1 MAHDPSP
8 EPIAVSHS
16 VRKQLLAPGK
26 FRLFGKNRD
35 WWIKQFFEG
44 NAALSIVVLVLIV
57 FTLFREAAGFMP
69 GNRRNLEV
77 YRRAGL
83 EYVDILKAQTDQ
95 FAALGRELS
104 ATRLAWFGTLK
115 EDGLD
120 SAAANARLA
129 AIDAL
134 DERLAEAIS
143 PLRDIVSEMTD
154 HASGV
159 KERVK
164 VAEDMAEVRGN
175 LLDGMAA
182 ATPEAAASLKTQAA
196 AVEIEQVDFTT
207 EVAALTARLPEI
219 QAANHALSAE
229 LGAILAALPSSDDPA
244 IRKRL
249 VHFGRSLEE
258 FRAEIPKREGE
269 LVRWRADRPVG
280 FFESFNA
287 FLFGRTWIT
296 ASFWQDWYGVLP
308 LFFGSVFIS
317 LIALAIAIPLGVC
330 AALYVNQVAPVW
342 EQRFIKP
349 YIEFI
354 SAIPSVVLGFF
365 GIAMLGETVR
375 LLSQVPWLSWVPGFP
390 MQERLNAF
398 TAAALLALMAI
409 PTIFTLAE
417 DALQNVPK
425 ALREAS
431 LALGATRM
439 QTIVRIILPA
449 ALSGITAAIL
459 LGFGRVIGET
469 MVVLLCAG
477 NRIAIPDFAAGLG
490 VAFQPVHTM
499 TGIVAQEMG
508 EVVRG
513 SLHYRALFM
522 VGSLLF
528 MLSLGINYGAQ
539 KIVLRYR
546 LPQS

>member
-1 MAHDPSP
+1 MANDSTP
-8 EPIAVSHS
+8 EPATAHS

-26 FRLFGKNRD
+26 FRLFGRNRD
-35 WWIKQFFEG
+35 WWIKQFFEA
-44 NAALSIVVLVLIV
+44 NATISIVVLLLIV
-57 FTLFREAAGFMP
+57 FTLFREAAGFIP
-69 GNRRNLEV
+69 GNRLNLEV

-83 EYVDILKAQTDQ
+83 EYVDILKRQTDTY
-95 FAALGRELS
+95 AALGREFS
-104 ATRLAWFGTLK
+104 AVRLAWSQRLTAA
-115 EDGLD
+115 GLP
-120 SAAANARLA
+120 AAEATAKLA
-129 AIDAL
+129 PLDAL
-134 DERLAEAIS
+134 DERLADAIS
-143 PLRDIVSEMTD
+143 AHRDILSEMTD

-164 VAEDMAEVRGN
+164 VAEDMHEVRANLLGGIADSDAAHAAKLKAQADAIVIEEVDFSAEVN
-175 LLDGMAA
+175 
-182 ATPEAAASLKTQAA
+182 
-196 AVEIEQVDFTT
+196 V
-207 EVAALTARLPEI
+207 LTGRFPEI
-219 QAANHALSAE
+219 QAANRNLSAE
-229 LGAILAALPSSDDPA
+229 LGDIVAALPQSDDPKIA
-244 IRKRL
+244 RRIER
-249 VHFGRSLEE
+249 FGTGLRD
-258 FRAEIPKREGE
+258 FRAAIPEWE
-269 LVRWRADRPVG
+269 SEMVRWHGDRPVSWLD
-280 FFESFNA
+280 SFQA
-287 FLFGRTWIT
+287 FAFGRDWIT

-308 LFFGSVFIS
+308 LFFGSFFIS
-317 LIALAIAIPLGVC
+317 VLALFFAIPLGVC
-330 AALYVNQVAPVW
+330 AALYVNQVARPW

-349 YIEFI
+349 YIEFF

-365 GIAMLGETVR
+365 GIAMLGETLR
-375 LLSQVPWLSWVPGFP
+375 QLSQVPWLSWVPGFP

-431 LALGATRM
+431 LAIGATRM
-439 QTIVRIILPA
+439 QTILHIILPA

-477 NRIAIPDFAAGLG
+477 NRIAIPDLSAGLG

-522 VGSLLF
+522 VGCLLF
-528 MLSLGINYGAQ
+528 LLSLGINYGAQ
-539 KIVLRYR
+539 KIVRRYR

>member
-1 MAHDPSP
+1 MANDSSP

-44 NAALSIVVLVLIV
+44 NAALSIVVLLLIV

-69 GNRRNLEV
+69 GNRHNLEV

-83 EYVDILKAQTDQ
+83 EYVDILKRETDAV
-95 FAALGRELS
+95 AALGRELS
-104 ATRLAWFGTLK
+104 ATRLAWFEALRAEGLSS
-115 EDGLD
+115 ED
-120 SAAANARLA
+120 ANERLA
-129 AIDAL
+129 AL
-134 DERLAEAIS
+134 DEIDTRLADAS
-143 PLRDIVSEMTD
+143 GPLRDIVSEMTD

-159 KERVK
+159 KERAK
-164 VAEDMAEVRGN
+164 VAEDMREVRAN
-175 LLDGMAA
+175 LLAGIGGSDS
-182 ATPEAAASLKTQAA
+182 ERVASLKAQAE
-196 AVEIEQVDFTT
+196 AVEIETIDYPT
-207 EVAALTARLPEI
+207 EVVALTGRLPEI
-219 QAANHALSAE
+219 QAANRSLSAE
-229 LGAILAALPSSDDPA
+229 LGAIVAALPTASEA
-244 IRKRL
+244 AVAKRL
-249 VHFGRSLEE
+249 QRFARELEE
-258 FRAEIPKREGE
+258 FRAGLPRAEGE
-269 LVRWRADRPVG
+269 LVRWRADEPIG

-287 FLFGRTWIT
+287 FLFGRTWVT

-308 LFFGSVFIS
+308 LFFGSFFIS
-317 LIALAIAIPLGVC
+317 VLALAIAIPLGVC
-330 AALYVNQVAPVW
+330 AALYVNQVARPA

-365 GIAMLGETVR
+365 GIAMLGETLR
-375 LLSQVPWLSWVPGFP
+375 LVSQVPWLSWVPGFP

-439 QTIVRIILPA
+439 QTIVKIILPA

-477 NRIAIPDFAAGLG
+477 NRIAVPDFSAGLG

-528 MLSLGINYGAQ
+528 LLSLAVNYGAQ
-539 KIVLRYR
+539 KIVRRYR
-546 LPQS
+546 LPQT

>member
-1 MAHDPSP
+1 MANDTQ

-44 NAALSIVVLVLIV
+44 NAAISIVVLLLIV

-69 GNRRNLEV
+69 GNRRNLEI

-83 EYVDILKAQTDQ
+83 EYVDILKRETDD

-104 ATRLAWFGTLK
+104 AARQVWLAALK
-115 EDGLD
+115 ADGLD
-120 SAAANARLA
+120 LAAANARLA
-129 AIDAL
+129 PIDAL
-134 DERLAEAIS
+134 DERLSDSIS
-143 PLRDIVSEMTD
+143 PLRDIVSEMTE
-154 HASGV
+154 HAASV
-159 KERVK
+159 KDRAK
-164 VAEDMAEVRGN
+164 VAEDMKEVRQN
-175 LLDGMAA
+175 LLDGIRGADPKQA
-182 ATPEAAASLKTQAA
+182 EALRAQAA
-196 AVEIEQVDFTT
+196 VVEIEEVDYTA
-207 EVAALTARLPEI
+207 EVVALTSRLPEI
-219 QAANHALSAE
+219 QAANRALSTE
-229 LGAILAALPSSDDPA
+229 LVSIVGALPQSAEPA
-244 IRKRL
+244 VAKRL
-249 VHFGRSLEE
+249 QRLGRQLEE
-258 FRAEIPKREGE
+258 FRAEIPSREDA
-269 LVRWRADRPVG
+269 LVRWRADEPIG
-280 FFESFNA
+280 FFEAFNA
-287 FLFGRTWIT
+287 FLFGRTWVT

-308 LFFGSVFIS
+308 LFFGSFFIS
-317 LIALAIAIPLGVC
+317 VLALSLAIPLGVC
-330 AALYVNQVAPVW
+330 AALYVNQIAKPW

-365 GIAMLGETVR
+365 GIAMLGETMR
-375 LLSQVPWLSWVPGFP
+375 LLSQLPWLSWVPGFP

-417 DALQNVPK
+417 DSLQNVPK

-449 ALSGITAAIL
+449 ALSGITAAVL

-477 NRIAIPDFAAGLG
+477 NRIAIPDFSAGLG

-513 SLHYRALFM
+513 GLHYRALFM

-528 MLSLGINYGAQ
+528 LLSLIVNYGAQ

-546 LPQS
+546 LPQT